1 MNYELVDAKYVKDF
15 VVWVRFDDGVQ
26 GEIDLKPELYGPVF
40 EPLLD
45 PSQFRKFSIHPEFH
59 TLVWESGAD
68 IAPVSSRK
76 GAKQRDG
83 TRESSDI
90 ARHGRSKLAASKNHF
105 RLFQIKSLNIEPFE
119 PFES

>member
-1 MNYELVDAKYVKDF
+1 MNYELVDAKYIKDCI
-15 VVWVRFDDGVQ
+15 VWVRFDDGAQ

-68 IAPVSSRK
+68 IAPEFLHEKAQSC
-76 GAKQRDG
+76 G
-83 TRESSDI
+83 TLQENR
-90 ARHGRSKLAASKNHF
+90 R
-105 RLFQIKSLNIEPFE
+105 P
-119 PFES
+119 